1 MRPSVVITIGV
12 LLLAI
17 LGAAALQFLVLVPQG
32 NGPSDVEAGLAVLRS
47 ARTPLVH
54 L

>member
-1 MRPSVVITIGV
+1 MRPSVVITISV

-32 NGPSDVEAGLAVLRS
+32 NGPDSIEEESGMVAVVASVE
-47 ARTPLVH
+47 
-54 L
+54 

>member
-1 MRPSVVITIGV
+1 MRPSVVITISV

-32 NGPSDVEAGLAVLRS
+32 GGPAEDDELGS
-47 ARTPLVH
+47 AIVVMVGE
-54 L
+54 

>member
-32 NGPSDVEAGLAVLRS
+32 NGPSDDTELGQSVVLV
-47 ARTPLVH
+47 LDE
-54 L
+54 

>member
-1 MRPSVVITIGV
+1 MKPSVVITISV

-32 NGPSDVEAGLAVLRS
+32 GGPDSIEDESGLSVVVASVE
-47 ARTPLVH
+47 
-54 L
+54 